1 MVFVLIGLSAHP
13 VWIGLIFAYFIGFKL
28 ELTPITGYADFFNP
42 SQEHGGPV
50 QWAYHMLLPWPT
62 FAILFAA
69 LYVRLIRANVM
80 ETMNE
85 DYVRTARA
93 KGAPERQVIRSHVLR
108 NSMLPVVTILGMD
121 IGLAL
126 GGAIFT
132 ESVYSLPGPR
142 PAGAAELRELR
153 PAGDPGHRR
162 LLDLLHHRLQ
172 PDRRPALRS
181 HRSAHQADLMAL
193 LEVRDLRTS
202 FRTDDG
208 IVKAVDGV
216 TFSVEKGKTLGIVGE
231 SGCGK
236 SVTCLTIMGLN
247 NPRNTTSSGEALFNG
262 ENLLEMSTRRLRELR
277 GNDIAMI
284 FQDPMTSL
292 NPVHSIGKQLVEAVM
307 LHRDVTKKD
316 ARLRALELLKAVG
329 IPRAERRIDDYPHQ
343 FSGGMRQ
350 RVMIAMALIN
360 EPDLLIADEPTTALD
375 VTTQAQILKLM
386 TTLQDEFDTAIIM
399 ITHDL
404 GVVAEIADDVV
415 VMYAGKVAE
424 EGTVDE
430 IFTRPH
436 HPYTW
441 GLLGSL
447 PRIDADVERLVQ
459 IQGQPPS
466 LLNPPQGCRFH
477 PRCPYVMDVCKSTS
491 RRCCRSRARRSTCR
505 RATSTSRRRTARPRS
520 CSRARWRRSADESA
534 NGAGRARTCSSSRTS
549 SSTSPSRAGSSSRSR
564 SRASRPSTGSASPS
578 SRARRSASSA
588 SRAAASRRWRA
599 A

>member
-1 MVFVLIGLSAHP
+1 V
-13 VWIGLIFAYFIGFKL
+13 
-28 ELTPITGYADFFNP
+28 
-42 SQEHGGPV
+42 
-50 QWAYHMLLPWPT
+50 
-62 FAILFAA
+62 
-69 LYVRLIRANVM
+69 
-80 ETMNE
+80 
-85 DYVRTARA
+85 
-93 KGAPERQVIRSHVLR
+93 
-108 NSMLPVVTILGMD
+108 
-121 IGLAL
+121 
-126 GGAIFT
+126 
-132 ESVYSLPGPR
+132 
-142 PAGAAELRELR
+142 
-153 PAGDPGHRR
+153 
-162 LLDLLHHRLQ
+162 
-172 PDRRPALRS
+172 
-181 HRSAHQADLMAL
+181 AL

-208 IVKAVDGV
+208 VVKAVDGV

-247 NPRNTTSSGEALFNG
+247 NPRNTTSTGEALFNG
-262 ENLLEMSTRRLRELR
+262 ENLLEMSTRQLRGIR

-375 VTTQAQILKLM
+375 VTTQAQILSLM
-386 TTLQDEFDTAIIM
+386 TSLQEEFETAIIM
-399 ITHDL
+399 ITHEL

-447 PRIDADVERLVQ
+447 PRLDADVDRLVQ
-459 IQGQPPS
+459 IQGSPPS
-466 LLNPPQGCRFH
+466 LLNPPRGCRFH
-477 PRCPYVMDVCKSTS
+477 PRCPYVLDVCNTVVPELLPIS
-491 RRCCRSRARRSTCR
+491 
-505 RATSTSRRRTARPRS
+505 
-520 CSRARWRRSADESA
+520 
-534 NGAGRARTCSSSRTS
+534 N
-549 SSTSPSRAGSSSRSR
+549 SPQHLHACHLD
-564 SRASRPSTGSASPS
+564 
-578 SRARRSASSA
+578 
-588 SRAAASRRWRA
+588 
-599 A
+599 